1 MVLVPSRLM
10 KKLVEVSHIQENVA
24 LIKDLKTQ
32 LKDAIFWMNIISQLH
47 PELISPSRQ
56 NQTGWENK
64 KQTTLTIYLI
74 MYNICVCNNVFL
86 FFNFKT

>member
-1 MVLVPSRLM
+1 MLVPSRLM

-47 PELISPSRQ
+47 PELI
-56 NQTGWENK
+56 
-64 KQTTLTIYLI
+64 
-74 MYNICVCNNVFL
+74 
-86 FFNFKT
+86 